1 MKLVRR
7 VHLYSGIFMFPF
19 VLLYGVSG
27 WFFNHPRHL
36 SGDTVVNFTGTEA
49 VDGSFANL
57 TTPAAMAQQVVDS
70 INKQTE
76 ESNGP
81 KIVLTDDRSPQYSGF
96 MSFNLRGEDVS
107 HNISLDPM
115 TGSGEV
121 RTTFKKDDEDESEDR
136 NPLKDIRRVE
146 IESNAMTEAKELVP
160 KLIDDLELPPGE
172 LANNRRGS
180 SLTFS
185 AEVDGKPTIISYH
198 LGSGGVAALREDA
211 KPDMEVKSF
220 LQRMHLSRTYS
231 PHFNT
236 RTFWA
241 IIVDGMVISM
251 VFRGLSGLIMWWQL
265 KRTRLPGGGFLV
277 ASIVCTALLAAGMH
291 DRLTTSA
298 GLRSRRRSEPQRTEQ
313 QGKAAKEKAERRG
326 DSKVQKTTS
335 AQ

>member
-1 MKLVRR
+1 MKFVRR

-27 WFFNHPRHL
+27 WFFNHPRHFV
-36 SGDTVVNFTGTEA
+36 GDEVVNFSGTEA
-49 VDGSFANL
+49 VDGSLAKL
-57 TTPAAMAQQVVDS
+57 STPALMAQQIVDG
-70 INKQTE
+70 INEQTV
-76 ESNGP
+76 ESDGP
-81 KIVLTDDRSPQYSGF
+81 KVVLTSARSPQYSGF
-96 MSFNLRGEDVS
+96 MSFSLRGDDVS
-107 HNISLDPM
+107 HNVSLDPI

-121 RTTFKKDDEDESEDR
+121 RTTFKKDDEEEATER
-136 NPLKDIRRVE
+136 NPLKKIRRVE

-172 LANNRRGS
+172 LANGRRGS

-185 AEVDGKPTIISYH
+185 ADVDGEPTIISYN
-198 LGSGGVAALREDA
+198 LGSGSVAALREDA

-251 VFRGLSGLIMWWQL
+251 VFWGLSGLIMWWQI
-265 KRTRLPGGGFLV
+265 KRTRLLGGGFLV
-277 ASIVCTALLAAGMH
+277 ASVICTALLAAGMH
-291 DRLTTSA
+291 DRLTTSS
-298 GLRSRRRSEPQRTEQ
+298 GLRSRRRPEPQRTEQ
-313 QGKAAKEKAERRG
+313 KGKAGREKA
-326 DSKVQKTTS
+326 
-335 AQ
+335 AQSQPDA